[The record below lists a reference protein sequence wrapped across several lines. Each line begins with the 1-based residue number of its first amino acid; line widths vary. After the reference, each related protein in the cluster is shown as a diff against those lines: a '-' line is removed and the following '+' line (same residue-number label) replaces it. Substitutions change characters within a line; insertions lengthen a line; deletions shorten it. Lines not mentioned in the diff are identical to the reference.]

1 MAATR
6 RTFRVTGLQ
15 AAEAALELLAAE
27 GYEYEQ
33 EVFWEGAY
41 VLTREPRPL
50 GSSLAAA
57 FGLIYIQDRSSMLP
71 PLMLN
76 PHPGADVL
84 DFCASPGGKTGIA
97 AILAGDGGFVLAN
110 EPQPRRLATLRRNLA
125 AADAANIGSCGYPGE
140 GLPLLSGT
148 WRNLLL
154 DPPCSGWG
162 TEEKHPKVRTL
173 WTGDKI
179 EPLVKLQRRLLSK
192 AATLLSPGGRLMYST
207 CTTNPDENEAQVR
220 FAREELGLELV
231 PLSPPQGISVDE
243 PADPVA
249 SGCMRVTGGESGGQG
264 FFLALFAKS
273 GKAAASAE
281 AFEEAA
287 MPGRA
292 PTNAELDSMSFCDL
306 SRLPPGSIRVFSETA
321 HLVHEHA
328 PALLAPGFKW
338 RAYALGRFK
347 KSRFHVEPRARR
359 LNPVNG
365 ETIDVDDTAVLDK
378 LISGQGLKI
387 QKNKG
392 YAGLAFRGAP
402 LGWLTVKN
410 GRALW
415 TPRD

>member
-1 MAATR
+1 MASAR
-6 RTFRVTGLQ
+6 RTFRVTGPQ
-15 AAEAALELLAAE
+15 AAGPALELLAAE

-33 EVFWEGAY
+33 EPFWNGAY
-41 VLTREPRPL
+41 ALTREPRPL

-97 AILAGDGGFVLAN
+97 AMLAGRGGFVLAN

-140 GLPLLSGT
+140 DLPLQSGA

-162 TEEKHPKVRTL
+162 TEEKHPRVKTL

-179 EPLVKLQRRLLSK
+179 EPLVKLQRRLLTR
-192 AATLLSPGGRLMYST
+192 AAGLLAPGGRLMYST

-231 PLSPPQGISVDE
+231 PLSPPPGISLDE

-249 SGCMRVTGGESGGQG
+249 SGCMRVTGGENSGQG
-264 FFLALFAKS
+264 FFLALFTRS
-273 GKAAASAE
+273 GTSEAAADG
-281 AFEEAA
+281 FEENE
-287 MPGRA
+287 MPGRE
-292 PTNAELDSMSFCDL
+292 PTNAELESMSYCDL
-306 SRLPPGSIRVFSETA
+306 SSLPPGQIRVFSETA

-328 PALLAPGFKW
+328 PALLPPGFKW

-359 LNPVNG
+359 LCPVNG
-365 ETIDVDDTAVLDK
+365 ETVDVDDAGGLTR

-387 QKNKG
+387 DKKTG